1 MTDKKIIVSVSNDLC
16 IDQRV
21 HRICDTLTE
30 AGYEVLLVGRRLK
43 NSPEIS
49 ERQYKFKRV
58 KLLFNNGLLFYLCL
72 NCRLFFLLM
81 FSKADIF
88 LSNDLDTL
96 LANTFAARLKR
107 KKLVYDSHE
116 LFTEV
121 PELADKKLKKK
132 IWLFVERIC
141 IKKANRSYTVCQP
154 IADYYNS
161 LYDINMKVVRNLPVQ
176 KHITTDFDKRDNI
189 LVYQGAI
196 NKDRGV
202 DIMIKAVAAMENCKL
217 YIAGKGNLEDKLK
230 KMTEELD
237 ITDRII
243 FKGVLDFDSLHQLT
257 QTAKIG
263 FSLEQGNSLNYKYA
277 LPNKIFDYI
286 QAGVPVICSDLP
298 EMRKI
303 VDNYSIGVAANIK
316 DADELKELIIALLN
330 DKAKLENYNANCIK
344 AAELLNWE
352 NEKDKLL
359 EVFAD
364 L

>member
-1 MTDKKIIVSVSNDLC
+1 MAYKKIIVSVSNDLC

-21 HRICDTLTE
+21 HRICNTLKD
-30 AGYEVLLVGRRLK
+30 AGYDILLIGRKLK
-43 NSPEIS
+43 NSPEIP
-49 ERQYKFKRV
+49 ERNYKFKRV

-72 NCRLFFLLM
+72 NCRLFLLLM

-121 PELADKKLKKK
+121 PELADKKFKKK
-132 IWLFVERIC
+132 IWLFVEKIC
-141 IKKANRSYTVCQP
+141 IKKANRSYTVCEP
-154 IADYYNS
+154 IADYYND
-161 LYDINMKVVRNLPVQ
+161 LYNINMKVIRNLPTKKQVSS
-176 KHITTDFDKRDNI
+176 DFAQRENVLI
-189 LVYQGAI
+189 YQGAM
-196 NKDRGV
+196 NKERG
-202 DIMIKAVAAMENCKL
+202 IEMMIEAIAGIENCRF
-217 YIAGKGNLEDKLK
+217 YIAGKGNLEDSLK
-230 KMTEELD
+230 KMTKELN
-237 ITDRII
+237 ITDKVY
-243 FKGVLDFDSLHQLT
+243 FTGVLDFEPLHQLT

-286 QAGVPVICSDLP
+286 QAGVPVICSKLP
-298 EMRKI
+298 EMKKI
-303 VDNYSIGVAANIK
+303 IDGYSTGVAVNIK
-316 DADELKELIIALLN
+316 DADELRELIIALLN
-330 DKAKLENYNANCIK
+330 DKAKLEIFHNNCIK
-344 AAELLNWE
+344 AAEVLNWE